1 MARPSSRLAFFFALV
16 IAILATA
23 KNVYS
28 AQTGLT
34 RVKSSGVLR
43 WGADLQGG
51 EPYAYQNDEG
61 QIIGFEVDIANAIA
75 RELGVKAELVQ
86 NDWSNLIPSLE
97 RGSFDIAMNG
107 LEITEA
113 RRARILFSKPYY
125 RFAERLMARKND
137 ATLTIDPKS
146 WQKLRI
152 GTLANSM
159 ALDIVKEAGAE
170 PVLYEGTEEAYIDL
184 VQARTRGVLMDDI
197 IATRYGAPHAELV
210 VVGDVREGDYA
221 IGIPLGD
228 IELKSAIDS
237 ALDNIRAS
245 GELENI
251 LKRANLWND
260 RQKELLAPE
269 KIEEPSAVALV
280 KPTFDGARIALFFR
294 GAAMTLLV
302 STLAMAL
309 AIAGGISL
317 ALARMFA
324 PGFVRLFAHAYV
336 EVYRG
341 TPVLLQLY
349 VIYYGLA
356 PVVRLDAL
364 TAAVIG
370 LGMNYAA
377 YEAEVYRAG
386 IQAVPP
392 GQMEAALSLGM
403 TVPLAVRRILLPQA
417 FRLALPNVTNDFIA
431 LLKDSSLVSVITVVE
446 LTKQMTITAVDLR
459 SWLMPGLACAALY
472 FAMSFP
478 LSRVSK
484 LLEERMARG

>member
-1 MARPSSRLAFFFALV
+1 MA
-16 IAILATA
+16 AIVGSA

-28 AQTGLT
+28 APNGLA

-51 EPYAYQNDEG
+51 EPYAYQDDEG
-61 QIIGFEVDIANAIA
+61 KIIGFEVDIANALA
-75 RELGVKAELVQ
+75 RELGVRAELVQ

-97 RGSFDIAMNG
+97 RGSFDVAMNG

-137 ATLTIDPKS
+137 ATLTVDAKS
-146 WQKLRI
+146 WRGQRI

-159 ALDIVKEAGAE
+159 AEGILKEAGAE

-184 VQARTRGVLMDDI
+184 VQSRTRGVLMDDI
-197 IATRYGAPHAELV
+197 IATRYGAPHVELAV
-210 VVGDVREGDYA
+210 IGDVREGDYA
-221 IGIPLGD
+221 IGIPQGD
-228 IELKSAIDS
+228 GELKAAIDT
-237 ALDNIRAS
+237 ALDELRTS
-245 GELENI
+245 GELEKI
-251 LKRANLWND
+251 LRKANLWND
-260 RQKELLAPE
+260 RQKELDAPE
-269 KIEEPSAVALV
+269 KIEAPPALPLPKPS
-280 KPTFDGARIALFFR
+280 FDGARIALFFR

-302 STLAMAL
+302 STLAMML

-324 PGFVRLFAHAYV
+324 PGFVRFFAHAYV

-356 PVVRLDAL
+356 PIIRLDAL

-459 SWLMPGLACAALY
+459 SWLWPGIACAGLY

-478 LSRVSK
+478 LSRISK
-484 LLEERMARG
+484 VLEEKMARG